1 MQVDLLI
8 VGAGPSG
15 LYGAY
20 YAGFRGLS
28 SAIVDALPE
37 TGGQVTALYPEKM
50 IFDIAGFPSIRG
62 KELVRNLVQQAA
74 PVEPTYPLGEQAVSY
89 EHAGDGVVVR
99 TASGTVIRAGA
110 VVVTGGI
117 GTFNPR
123 PLPGGS

>member
-62 KELVRNLVQQAA
+62 KELVRNLVQPA
-74 PVEPTYPLGEQAVSY
+74 PPFEPTYLLGQQAVSY
-89 EHAGDGVVVR
+89 EHTGDGVVIT
-99 TASGTVIRAGA
+99 TASSGTVIRAGA
-110 VVVTGGI
+110 VVVTG
-117 GTFNPR
+117 
-123 PLPGGS
+123 